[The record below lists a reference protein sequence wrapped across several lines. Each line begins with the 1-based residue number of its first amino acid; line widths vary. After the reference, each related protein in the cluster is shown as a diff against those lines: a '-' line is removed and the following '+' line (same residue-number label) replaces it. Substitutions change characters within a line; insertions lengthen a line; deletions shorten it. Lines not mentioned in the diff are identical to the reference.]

1 MISEMKK
8 VSQEIKDLDKIVEEN
23 ERVVLAFL
31 AAHPDFTL
39 VPPAVALAAAR
50 IELPDHGPADLFFR
64 LRPDAHGTD
73 AFFGALME
81 RT

>member
-1 MISEMKK
+1 
-8 VSQEIKDLDKIVEEN
+8 
-23 ERVVLAFL
+23 
-31 AAHPDFTL
+31 
-39 VPPAVALAAAR
+39 VALAAAR